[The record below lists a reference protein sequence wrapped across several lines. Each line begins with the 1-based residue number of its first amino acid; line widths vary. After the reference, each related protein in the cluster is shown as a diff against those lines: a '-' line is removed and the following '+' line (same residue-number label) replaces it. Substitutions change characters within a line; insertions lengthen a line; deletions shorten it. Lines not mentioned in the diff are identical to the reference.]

1 MSTYYEH
8 KYTMNTMNQY
18 NPKNPMQYENA
29 QGLAAGGVTL
39 GRQRD
44 ASLQNMVQPNEP
56 NELSA
61 LAGSL
66 DLSLATLHELTHR
79 LRDQCNRVM
88 GPQIDGGGIAGA
100 KEIEPNSMVSTLH
113 LMASRISSALDD
125 LRSCV
130 VRIERL

>member
-1 MSTYYEH
+1 
-8 KYTMNTMNQY
+8 MNMNQY

-39 GRQRD
+39 SRQRD
-44 ASLQNMVQPNEP
+44 ASQNMVQSDQP

-66 DLSLATLHELTHR
+66 DMSLATLHELTHR
-79 LRDQCNRVM
+79 LRDQCTRVM

-100 KEIEPNSMVSTLH
+100 KEIEPNSMVSSLH

-130 VRIERL
+130 IRIERL